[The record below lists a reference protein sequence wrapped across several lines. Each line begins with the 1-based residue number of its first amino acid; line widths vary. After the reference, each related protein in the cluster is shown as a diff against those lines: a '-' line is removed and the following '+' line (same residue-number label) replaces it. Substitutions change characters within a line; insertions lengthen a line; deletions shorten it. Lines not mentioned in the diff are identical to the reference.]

1 MATKKSPRPLSE
13 VDKATRERIE
23 ALTALQP
30 HELSPADR
38 AFMRGRADYLTEE
51 QIADYCEAPEGEEE
65 ETGDEGTGEDG
76 EDEVEEIE
84 DYADLS
90 LDELKAE
97 CEARGLTVEGRQ
109 DRKAPFVAALEAD
122 DEANPEG

>member
-1 MATKKSPRPLSE
+1 MTKKSPRPLSE
-13 VDKATRERIE
+13 VDAATRERIE

-38 AFMRGRADYLTEE
+38 DFMRARRDYLTEE
-51 QIADYCEAPEGEEE
+51 QVADYCEAPEDEPE
-65 ETGDEGTGEDG
+65 DEGTGEDG

-90 LDELKAE
+90 LDDLKAE